1 MHISDVT
8 KFPAACAQ
16 AAARAVQQVLD
27 GELPAI
33 TLPANDPHRGQ
44 YINSITISG
53 DGSVEVIVYAPG
65 YGLRGQA
72 PTCTVTATGDTV
84 TSFHGLTTSGY
95 RYHCDGASRRIDIWR
110 DGDTEYGDLGSRRF
124 VPAVAAWARSLGVEP
139 SLSIIDTLQAAEN
152 ELVEAKGGA

>member
-16 AAARAVQQVLD
+16 AAARAVQQVLA
-27 GELPAI
+27 GKMPEVVLPAS
-33 TLPANDPHRGQ
+33 DPHQQ
-44 YINSITISG
+44 YISNIDISG
-53 DGSVEVIVYAPG
+53 GSVQVTAYSTC
-65 YGLRGQA
+65 YTWHGQA

-95 RYHCDGASRRIDIWR
+95 RYHYDGASRRIDIWR

-152 ELVEAKGGA
+152 ELVEANGGA